1 MLNYIWL
8 GMIVVAVVTAGARDA
23 FVDGSP
29 HIAAVTKAAVD
40 SAETAV
46 KLSIGLIGVM
56 SLWLGMMRLAEKGG
70 LVGLIAHAMRPVM
83 SRLFPDVPKDH
94 PAMGCMLMNMAANV
108 LGLANAAT
116 PLGIKA
122 MEELEKLNRTPG
134 TATNAMC
141 VFLAVNTSSI
151 QLIPATAVAILSA
164 SGSKNPTAIIGAALV
179 ATTVSTFVGIVAV
192 KLLEKLP
199 CYRLP
204 DPQQPENLGSTS
216 SATNGETL

>member
-1 MLNYIWL
+1 
-8 GMIVVAVVTAGARDA
+8 
-23 FVDGSP
+23 
-29 HIAAVTKAAVD
+29 
-40 SAETAV
+40 
-46 KLSIGLIGVM
+46 
-56 SLWLGMMRLAEKGG
+56 
-70 LVGLIAHAMRPVM
+70 
-83 SRLFPDVPKDH
+83 
-94 PAMGCMLMNMAANV
+94 MGCMLMNMAANV